1 METHRG
7 VEPCG
12 EPVRP
17 GWVRF
22 GRRRSEYG
30 AGRPDGSR
38 DPHVMEGVMEGVETT
53 RGIGKE
59 VAPRPFFFQ
68 VVYRV

>member
-1 METHRG
+1 
-7 VEPCG
+7 
-12 EPVRP
+12 
-17 GWVRF
+17 
-22 GRRRSEYG
+22 
-30 AGRPDGSR
+30 
-38 DPHVMEGVMEGVETT
+38 MEGVMEGVETT